1 MLLRKFKARRDRSGT
16 SAVEMAIIA
25 PLLVAMI
32 MGQLEASRLGMV
44 MQLLTT
50 AAREG
55 CRVAVLDG
63 STQTDVQNRVAA
75 VLQGSGITV
84 GTVTPTCPSPYAW
97 DSAPMGTPITVTLS
111 VPYAQVSWLGTPFF
125 FQQATV
131 TAAATLSSENP

>member
-1 MLLRKFKARRDRSGT
+1 MLLRTLRTRRGRSGT
-16 SAVEMAIIA
+16 SAVELAIVA
-25 PLLVAMI
+25 PVLVAMI
-32 MGQLEASRLGMV
+32 MGQIESSRLGMV

-63 STQTDVQNRVAA
+63 STQADVQNRVNG
-75 VLQGSGITV
+75 VLNGAGIDV

-111 VPYAQVSWLGTPFF
+111 VPYAKVSWLGAPIF
-125 FQQATV
+125 FQGANV
-131 TAAATLSSENP
+131 TASATLSSENP